1 MPSKKKLK
9 PAAIAR
15 DVRHF
20 LDGTSLSQPLV
31 ETALACIRQWV
42 AIENMEASTLDEV
55 RGRASARA
63 NLRKVA
69 ELAINAELGLFTA
82 TENGRKGGKGG
93 SNSKAAAIL
102 AEAKKRQ
109 TIGTGEIQ
117 AIAKKVGAHVR
128 TVRDTLNKAGKYIP
142 QKKNG
147 K

>member
-1 MPSKKKLK
+1 MAAKKKPK
-9 PAAIAR
+9 PAERARIAYR
-15 DVRHF
+15 F
-20 LDGTSLSQPLV
+20 EDGRTLSQPLV

-42 AIENMEASTLDEV
+42 AIERLEVNTPDEA

-69 ELAINAELGLFTA
+69 ELAINAELGLFIV
-82 TENGRKGGKGG
+82 TEGGRKGGKGG
-93 SNSKAAAIL
+93 SNSKAEAIL
-102 AEAKKRQ
+102 AEAEKRQ

-117 AIAKKVGAHVR
+117 AISKKTGASVR
-128 TVRDTLNKAGKYIP
+128 TVRDTLTKAGKYTP